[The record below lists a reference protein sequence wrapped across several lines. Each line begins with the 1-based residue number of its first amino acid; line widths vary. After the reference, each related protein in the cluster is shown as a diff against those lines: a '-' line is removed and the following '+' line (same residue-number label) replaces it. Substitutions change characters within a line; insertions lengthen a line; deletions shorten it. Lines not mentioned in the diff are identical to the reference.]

1 VIESATSSAMMNFNT
16 LSRSVFDVGGQI
28 VGTVQVNVLEGS
40 VGSVAVAVQRSNDGV
55 KFYALESATTA
66 SAEGLSVTVNATG
79 FRYLAVVVTTVAGGT
94 CLAEV
99 TVHTKDRTS

>member
-1 VIESATSSAMMNFNT
+1 MITPATSSALMNFNT
-16 LSRSVFDVGGQI
+16 LSRAVFDVAGQI

-40 VGSVAVAVQRSNDGV
+40 VGSVVVAVQRSTDGV

-94 CLAEV
+94 CLADV